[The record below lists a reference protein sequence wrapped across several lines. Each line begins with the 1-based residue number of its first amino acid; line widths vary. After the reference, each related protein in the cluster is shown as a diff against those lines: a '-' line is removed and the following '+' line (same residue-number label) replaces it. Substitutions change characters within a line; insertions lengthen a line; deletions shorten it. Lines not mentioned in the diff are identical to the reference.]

1 MEQASTKSQ
10 FVFENVT
17 LLITHYNRSGS
28 LERLLTRMKE
38 LEMKFAEIVVSDD
51 ASSSEHLQKLKELQN
66 VFHFKLITTPFNRN
80 LANNIN
86 KGQDATHTPY
96 VLYIQEDFLPTSLFP
111 QKFADSLRLMEKY
124 PEIDMAKYYAYRVYP
139 YLEPLSD
146 EFSRIKFDI
155 NKPGYRKFYVYS
167 DHCHLRRSNFF
178 ERFGRY
184 DERIMESDKAE
195 YLMMMSFIR
204 NKGQAIVYDY
214 IKDND
219 KELFEHLNSDEEPST
234 ITRDYFANTNNKII
248 SEIRDIY
255 RKIKFNL
262 DYRFLLSKYQFNNKT
277 KEDYH
282 KMKSN

>member
-1 MEQASTKSQ
+1 MEQAPTKDQ

-28 LERLLTRMKE
+28 LERLLTRIHDLK
-38 LEMKFAEIVVSDD
+38 MKFAEIVVSDD
-51 ASSSEHLQKLKELQN
+51 ASSSEHLQKLSALQN
-66 VFHFKLITTPFNRN
+66 SFHFKLVTTPFNRN

-86 KGQDATHTPY
+86 KGQDATNTPY
-96 VLYIQEDFLPTSLFP
+96 VLYIQEDFLPTFLFP
-111 QKFADSLRLMEKY
+111 QKFADSLQLMEEY
-124 PEIDMAKYYAYRVYP
+124 PELDMAKYYAYRVYP
-139 YLEPLSD
+139 YLEPLRD

-155 NKPGYRKFYVYS
+155 KKPGYRKFYVYS

-178 ERFGRY
+178 DRFGRY

-214 IKDND
+214 IKDKD
-219 KELFEHLNSDEEPST
+219 KELFEHVNTNDEPST
-234 ITRDYFANTNNKII
+234 ITRDYFATTDNKII
-248 SEIRDIY
+248 SEIRNIY

-262 DYRFLLSKYQFNNKT
+262 DYRFLLSKYQLNNKT
-277 KEDYH
+277 KADYQ
-282 KMKSN
+282 KPQ